1 LPTTSRSPCTSTVA
15 AVQPDSHFFDG
26 ASAMNDRSVCMY
38 ASFMASL
45 SESGKND
52 ERTRKWWK

>member
-1 LPTTSRSPCTSTVA
+1 
-15 AVQPDSHFFDG
+15 VQPDSHFFDG